1 MHGGEWSPAPS
12 MRQKRIDAATSIT
25 TQGMLVTGGY
35 NADDGTLSTTEYFD
49 GEQWVAGP
57 EMPVKMRDHCQVT
70 VEETVIVTGNISYIS
85 NISIV

>member
-1 MHGGEWSPAPS
+1 
-12 MRQKRIDAATSIT
+12 MREKRSTAATSIT
-25 TQGMLVTGGY
+25 TQGMLVTGGF
-35 NADDGTLSTTEYFD
+35 NDDDGWLSTTEYFD

-57 EMPVKMRDHCQVT
+57 EMPVEMWGHCQVT

>member
-1 MHGGEWSPAPS
+1 
-12 MRQKRIDAATSIT
+12 
-25 TQGMLVTGGY
+25 MLVTGGT
-35 NADDGTLSTTEYFD
+35 NGDDVWLSTTEYFD

-57 EMPVKMRDHCQVT
+57 EMPVEMVNHCQVT

>member
-1 MHGGEWSPAPS
+1 
-12 MRQKRIDAATSIT
+12 MREKRSGAATSIT

-35 NADDGTLSTTEYFD
+35 NGDDWLSTTEYFD

-57 EMPVKMRDHCQVT
+57 EMPVGIYSHCQVT

>member
-1 MHGGEWSPAPS
+1 
-12 MRQKRIDAATSIT
+12 MREKRSGAATSIT

-35 NADDGTLSTTEYFD
+35 NGDDRLSTTEYFD

-57 EMPVKMRDHCQVT
+57 EMPVGMDSHCQVT